1 MAGSHPALVIDP
13 LSEGTLVPSLSCFYA
28 PWLVMFYR
36 AAIRSEIAGQRT
48 LSSRK
53 DFSMHVSRLDL
64 ERLVVDQLPN
74 PELSALQVH
83 LQECRAC
90 QVELTAK
97 LDEEEAGSPQVNSNT
112 AARIKVL
119 NPITSSA
126 DAVAA
131 ARALGTGCGSRPGR
145 RAAACHCREIRRH
158 VRMQAGR

>member
-1 MAGSHPALVIDP
+1 
-13 LSEGTLVPSLSCFYA
+13 
-28 PWLVMFYR
+28 
-36 AAIRSEIAGQRT
+36 
-48 LSSRK
+48 
-53 DFSMHVSRLDL
+53 MHVSRLDL

-119 NPITSSA
+119 NPITSSGPSGPA
-126 DAVAA
+126 HLMNASARSLHVRVPRLIFIGALVHVRSSIGIAFGHVRYCIPVGSEFQIGVKLEA
-131 ARALGTGCGSRPGR
+131 AR
-145 RAAACHCREIRRH
+145 
-158 VRMQAGR
+158 